1 MVFPANFIG
10 DVRRSV
16 SLFLSLNLDFEST
29 CSTQTFPRS
38 VTFDL
43 HMAES
48 TMIWYLD
55 FVGMQSWHVLE
66 FGGQGTKIDGVGHGC
81 SPPISVASA

>member
-1 MVFPANFIG
+1 VFPANFIG

-43 HMAES
+43 HVAGD
-48 TMIWYLD
+48 TRIWYLD
-55 FVGMQSWHVLE
+55 VVEMQSWHVLE
-66 FGGQGTKIDGVGHGC
+66 SGGQGTKIDGVGHGC
-81 SPPISVASA
+81 SPPTSVPSV